1 MAEFERT
8 EEETIQA
15 IKDWWKEN
23 GRAVIAGVV
32 LGIGGLVG
40 IRYWT
45 TMQETNRQ
53 QASQLYQDV
62 ELALQSGNREQA
74 TMQTDTLVKEYDGT
88 VYASLAALAVARAE
102 IEAGH
107 LQQAETRLHW
117 ALEHSGSDEY
127 RHLARQRLAR
137 LLLAQ
142 NRADAAA
149 ELLVDINPGGYQSIY
164 AELHGDISLAQDKPD
179 AAHGHYQ
186 TALMEANNPLR
197 RQLLEM
203 KLAELAKAAPVEID
217 EAQP

>member
-23 GRAVIAGVV
+23 GRAVIAGLL

-40 IRYWT
+40 VRYWT

-74 TMQTDTLVKEYDGT
+74 STQTDTLIKEYDGT
-88 VYASLAALAVARAE
+88 VYAPLAALAVAKAE
-102 IEAGH
+102 IEAGQ
-107 LQQAETRLHW
+107 LQQAEARLRW
-117 ALEHSGSDEY
+117 ALEHSDSEEY
-127 RHLARQRLAR
+127 QHLARQRLAR

-142 NRADAAA
+142 NKADAAA
-149 ELLVDINPGGYQSIY
+149 ALLVDIKPGGYQSIY
-164 AELHGDISLAQDKPD
+164 AELRGDISLAQDKPD
-179 AAHGHYQ
+179 AARGHYQ
-186 TALMEANNPLR
+186 TALMEANTPLR

-203 KLAELAKAAPVEID
+203 KLAELAKAPPAEID